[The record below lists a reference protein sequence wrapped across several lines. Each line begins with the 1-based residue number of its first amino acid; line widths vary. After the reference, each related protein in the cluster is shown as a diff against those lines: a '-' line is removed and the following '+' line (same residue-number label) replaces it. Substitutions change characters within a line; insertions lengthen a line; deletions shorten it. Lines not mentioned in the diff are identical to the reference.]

1 MARQNGQL
9 TFQTPVGSASVLG
22 DSTASAAK
30 IRTFTATERMT
41 IVEVGAIAGDS
52 LNVPANTFS
61 FRVNYRTGGVAAN
74 DVVIPVWKAAYAAQG
89 GASGDPSVLNFDNA
103 NAIANGLITNTASG
117 LTAGKALR
125 AFTEYSLNKGD
136 QLVFEVVGTSAGDTV
151 VFYARGYCDG
161 SGLVESCDVDS
172 N

>member
-9 TFQTPVGSASVLG
+9 TFQTPVGSATVLG

-30 IRTFTATERMT
+30 IRVFTATERMT
-41 IVEVGAIAGDS
+41 IVEVGALCGDS
-52 LNVPANTFS
+52 ANVPANTFS
-61 FRVNYRTGGVAAN
+61 YRVNKRVGGVVAN
-74 DVVIPVWKAAYAAQG
+74 DVVIPVWKAAFAAQG
-89 GASGDPSVLNFDNA
+89 GIQGDPSVYNFDNA
-103 NAIANGLITNTASG
+103 NAIAAGLILNTAAG

-125 AFTEYSLNKGD
+125 AYTETSLDKGD

-151 VFYARGYCDG
+151 IFYARGYCDG

>member
-1 MARQNGQL
+1 MARQNGQY

-30 IRTFTATERMT
+30 IRTFTAIERMT
-41 IVEVGAIAGDS
+41 VVEVGAICGDS

-61 FRVNYRTGGVAAN
+61 YRVNKRTGGVAAN
-74 DVVIPVWKAAYAAQG
+74 DTVIPVWKAAFAAEG
-89 GASGDPSVLNFDNA
+89 GISGDPSINGFDNA
-103 NAIANGLITNTASG
+103 NAIASGLITNTASG

-125 AFTEYSLNKGD
+125 AYTEVSLDKGD

-151 VFYARGYCDG
+151 VFYAKAYLDG
-161 SGLVESCDVDS
+161 AGLVEACDVDS